1 MKDATGGKLT
11 GETSFF
17 FIFFFA
23 VFLTFSFSS
32 SSSPNL
38 SPQNAFSL
46 PDPGKSLHS
55 KQNQTTE
62 DSWRKSHQWVGLTRK
77 HAAAT
82 ASDTVVAEAFKR
94 HCTNAPDPD
103 LGGAWRSCFS
113 DEHYFPT
120 LLAIGG
126 WDSETVRLKFFFF
139 FFFTSFR
146 EVRKRE
152 REKKT
157 HFHFFLDETKQK
169 TKTNRTARET

>member
-1 MKDATGGKLT
+1 M
-11 GETSFF
+11 
-17 FIFFFA
+17 I
-23 VFLTFSFSS
+23 
-32 SSSPNL
+32 SPRRIL
-38 SPQNAFSL
+38 SLS
-46 PDPGKSLHS
+46 DPGKFLHKNNKKTKS
-55 KQNQTTE
+55 TE

-82 ASDTVVAEAFKR
+82 AADAVVAEAFKR

-126 WDSETVRLKFFFF
+126 WDSETVRLKKFLVFFLS
-139 FFFTSFR
+139 SFERFER
-146 EVRKRE
+146 ER

-157 HFHFFLDETKQK
+157 HFPLHLFLSRLFFLQR
-169 TKTNRTARET
+169 NRTARET